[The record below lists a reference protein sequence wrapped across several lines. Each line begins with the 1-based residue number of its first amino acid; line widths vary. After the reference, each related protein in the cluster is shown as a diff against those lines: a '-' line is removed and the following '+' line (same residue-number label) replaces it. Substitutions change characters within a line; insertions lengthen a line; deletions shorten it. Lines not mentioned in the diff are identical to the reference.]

1 MTELDEK
8 QLNDLEQAHLD
19 FISTVSHELRTPL
32 TSIRGFA
39 DTLLNSYDRLTPEQ
53 RVKFLSIIKDQS
65 NRLIKLV
72 ENLLTVSKM
81 QSNKDLLVYK
91 TVDVLPFIDAAV
103 QMIKSQ
109 YISHNYICNYDK
121 NLPKILVDTDKFQQI
136 MLNLLDNASKYS
148 PDGKSIWIK
157 VSQDFDN
164 NTLII
169 SVKDEGIGIPKE
181 DIDKIFNKFSRID
194 SPLTR
199 KIQGNGL
206 GLFITKTLV
215 EKMDGQIKVQSSDK
229 GSEFTVIF
237 KAAGPEDNGLK
248 KIKALVYPD
257 NLRVKTLL
265 KNSGFVKEA
274 VLKNET
280 LRNNKLQD
288 VEVYSVFSQFYNR

>member
-164 NTLII
+164 NTLVI

-248 KIKALVYPD
+248 KIKEQLC
-257 NLRVKTLL
+257 
-265 KNSGFVKEA
+265 
-274 VLKNET
+274 
-280 LRNNKLQD
+280 
-288 VEVYSVFSQFYNR
+288 